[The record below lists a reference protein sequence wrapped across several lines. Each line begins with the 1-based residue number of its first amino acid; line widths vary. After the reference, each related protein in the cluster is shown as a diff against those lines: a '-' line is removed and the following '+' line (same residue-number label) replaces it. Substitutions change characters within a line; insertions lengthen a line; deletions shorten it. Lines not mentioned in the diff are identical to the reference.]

1 MAEDVARPPVTP
13 PQPADADYGNEG
25 PATLMVNNRIF
36 ELEYQ
41 VDDVGPSGISAVDLF
56 VTEDNGKQWFR
67 YGNDSDRRSP
77 FSVDTMAEG
86 TFGFAVRV
94 RNGVGVADIPP
105 QPGTEPE
112 IIVTVDQTA
121 PAIEMAQPIVRT
133 AGAGSVSFAWRIRE
147 THPAQNSVRLEY
159 AAAATGPWT
168 QPLTGN
174 RTAMVTKWPCDPE
187 CRRPSSSDSQL
198 VTRPAIRQSLKH
210 HNPS

>member
-1 MAEDVARPPVTP
+1 MCSSDLEPTPEPEPNPEPAPEPQPVPEPQPEPVRRPPQPAPVPNRQPQPPVDVSETPPAAPAMAEDVARPPVTP

-112 IIVTVDQTA
+112 IKIGRAHV
-121 PAIEMAQPIVRT
+121 
-133 AGAGSVSFAWRIRE
+133 
-147 THPAQNSVRLEY
+147 
-159 AAAATGPWT
+159 
-168 QPLTGN
+168 
-174 RTAMVTKWPCDPE
+174 
-187 CRRPSSSDSQL
+187 
-198 VTRPAIRQSLKH
+198 
-210 HNPS
+210 